1 MVQKRFII
9 TGRVQGVGFRQ
20 FTLTR
25 ARQIGVSGYVRNLPD
40 GSVEC
45 VASGS
50 EAQITALVS
59 ALRRGPP
66 GSDVDFIS
74 ESGASLPSTGGFQ
87 IR

>member
-1 MVQKRFII
+1 MAQKQFII

-20 FTLTR
+20 YTLMR
-25 ARQIGVSGYVRNLPD
+25 ARQIGVTGFVRNLPD

-45 VASGS
+45 VASGT
-50 EAQITALVS
+50 EEQMDAMLA

-66 GSDVDFIS
+66 GSEVNS
-74 ESGASLPSTGGFQ
+74 VAESQTAVPAGTGFH

>member
-1 MVQKRFII
+1 MNQRFIV

-25 ARQIGVSGYVRNLPD
+25 ARQIGVSGFVRNLPD

-45 VASGS
+45 VAAGTEEQMASL
-50 EAQITALVS
+50 ES

-66 GSDVDFIS
+66 GSEVT
-74 ESGASLPSTGGFQ
+74 SLIRSPADNVPGPGFQ
-87 IR
+87 VR